1 MAELRSEGKTT
12 PAGPAR
18 GFRVQQLLP
27 SGILVVAS
35 WAIALW
41 LYQVLPERVPVHWN
55 LQGEVDRYGSKF
67 EGTMTLPIILTFLWL
82 LFLFIPLLD
91 PRRANYAKFRQ
102 VYHALVWFLLGFFLL
117 LQVIIG
123 LATMGKPID
132 IGAAVSLA
140 MALLFIILGVI
151 LPRLKPNWFAGIR
164 TPWTLEDDRV
174 WEATHRLGGWLF
186 VLLGVATV
194 PASLIYPPAG
204 LVVIITGVL
213 AVTLVLVVYSL
224 ILYRRLHAEGPPTNP

>member
-1 MAELRSEGKTT
+1 MANLEPKTGRGKQDTPAIPLRSLF
-12 PAGPAR
+12 A
-18 GFRVQQLLP
+18 
-27 SGILVVAS
+27 SGVLVISS

-41 LYQVLPERVPVHWN
+41 LYQILPERVPVHWN

-67 EGTMTLPIILTFLWL
+67 EGTMIVPIILTFLWL

-102 VYHALVWFLLGFFLL
+102 VYLGLVWFLLGFLL
-117 LQVIIG
+117 LIQVLTG
-123 LATMGKPID
+123 MAMMGQPID
-132 IGAAVSLA
+132 IGVSISLA
-140 MALLFIILGVI
+140 MALLFIVLGLI

-186 VLLGVATV
+186 ILIGALAV
-194 PASLIYPPAG
+194 PLIFISSPAA
-204 LVVIITGVL
+204 LVVIVAGVL
-213 AVTLVLVVYSL
+213 LVSLILVVYSL
-224 ILYRRLHAEGPPTNP
+224 ILYRRLHAQDPTAHP